1 MKVEQLA
8 RKSAAALPVGD
19 GDGKDFRLILYKPRQ
34 DKSVQLGAVGCPVC
48 DHMPVKKQT
57 FDLLFASTATE

>member
-1 MKVEQLA
+1 MKVEQFA
-8 RKSAAALPVGD
+8 RKPAAALPAVD

-57 FDLLFASTATE
+57 FDLLLAPAAAK